1 MYCEEE
7 LMKGGVFAVAKISVK
22 YKFNNQNSAEDTAD
36 ILLKLFVEANKPMVE
51 EVIKNKLK
59 ESTESHSA

>member
-1 MYCEEE
+1 
-7 LMKGGVFAVAKISVK
+7 MKGGVFAVDKTKLK

-59 ESTESHSA
+59 ELSESHSA

>member
-1 MYCEEE
+1 M
-7 LMKGGVFAVAKISVK
+7 AKISLK

>member
-1 MYCEEE
+1 MDKTK
-7 LMKGGVFAVAKISVK
+7 LK

-59 ESTESHSA
+59 ELSESHSA

>member
-1 MYCEEE
+1 MYKTK
-7 LMKGGVFAVAKISVK
+7 LK
-22 YKFNNQNSAEDTAD
+22 YKFKNQNSAEDTAN

>member
-1 MYCEEE
+1 M
-7 LMKGGVFAVAKISVK
+7 AKICVK

-36 ILLKLFVEANKPMVE
+36 MLLKLFVEANKPMVE

>member
-1 MYCEEE
+1 M
-7 LMKGGVFAVAKISVK
+7 AKISVK
-22 YKFNNQNSAEDTAD
+22 YKFNNQNSAGDTAD

-51 EVIKNKLK
+51 EVIKNILK

>member
-1 MYCEEE
+1 MD
-7 LMKGGVFAVAKISVK
+7 KAKLK

>member
-1 MYCEEE
+1 M
-7 LMKGGVFAVAKISVK
+7 AKISVK

>member
-1 MYCEEE
+1 M
-7 LMKGGVFAVAKISVK
+7 ARISLK

>member
-1 MYCEEE
+1 M
-7 LMKGGVFAVAKISVK
+7 AKISLK
-22 YKFNNQNSAEDTAD
+22 YKFNNQNSAGDTAD

-59 ESTESHSA
+59 ELSESHSA

>member
-1 MYCEEE
+1 MDKTK
-7 LMKGGVFAVAKISVK
+7 LK
-22 YKFNNQNSAEDTAD
+22 YKFNNLNSVEDTAN

-59 ESTESHSA
+59 ELSESHSA

>member
-1 MYCEEE
+1 M
-7 LMKGGVFAVAKISVK
+7 AKISLK

-51 EVIKNKLK
+51 EFIKNKLK